1 MIDKSTVKGT
11 RSTHQPGLERNRQAG
26 RLRLGLS
33 HTHTHTDHV
42 VKAG

>member
-11 RSTHQPGLERNRQAG
+11 RSTHQPGHGEEQTSRSVKTG
-26 RLRLGLS
+26 TV
-33 HTHTHTDHV
+33 THTHTDHV